1 MYPTRNNE
9 LLNFV
14 CFYPDRD
21 SESSD
26 DNESWKRAGSMD
38 GLLKAFEGFDPR
50 VRALLAM
57 ADPASLKVWKLT
69 DMEPVAQWHSGK
81 FCVVGDAAHPF
92 LPHQGQGGA
101 QAIEDGV
108 ALGVL
113 LPKGTKP
120 EEVPDRLKLYQACRK
135 ERAEKVQEATRQSGK
150 DLPPGGIDDGER
162 AKKVMSFLD
171 YNCNHDEHNRA
182 TEMLQEWMS
191 RSK

>member
-9 LLNFV
+9 LLNYV
-14 CFYPDRD
+14 CFYPDD
-21 SESSD
+21 SAASAEED
-26 DNESWKRAGSMD
+26 ESWNRAGSMD
-38 GLLKAFEGFDPR
+38 GLLRAFEGFDPR

-57 ADPASLKVWKLT
+57 ADPASLKVWTLT
-69 DMEPVAQWHSGK
+69 DMEAVDTWYIGK
-81 FCVVGDAAHPF
+81 LCLVGDAAHPF

-113 LPKGTKP
+113 LPQGTKAD
-120 EEVPDRLKLYQACRK
+120 EVSERLQLYQVCRK

-150 DLPPGGIDDGER
+150 DLPPAGIHDGER

-171 YNCNHDEHNRA
+171 YNCNHDEHDHAKEVLRK
-182 TEMLQEWMS
+182 QIS
-191 RSK
+191 G